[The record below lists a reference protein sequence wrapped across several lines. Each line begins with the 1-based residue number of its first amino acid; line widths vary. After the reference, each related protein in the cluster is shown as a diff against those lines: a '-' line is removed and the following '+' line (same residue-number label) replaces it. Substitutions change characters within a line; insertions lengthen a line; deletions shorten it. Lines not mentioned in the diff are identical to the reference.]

1 MPPGTDYA
9 VAFRLDALPG
19 SLASAEQWA
28 RAVFEDPPGVVR
40 LGLQFGW
47 RVPLQLRLGSSKSP
61 DTVAGW
67 PIAESAPTRCL
78 LRADSPLI
86 SASNS
91 ATVDDAGVLWITE
104 VNYRSR
110 LGRILWSLAAPAHQ
124 ITLPIFMRMAARSL
138 KA

>member
-9 VAFRLDALPG
+9 VAFRLEAPAG
-19 SLASAEQWA
+19 RTAPAEQWA
-28 RAVFEDPPGVVR
+28 RGVFQDPPAFVR

-47 RVPLQLRLGSSKSP
+47 RVPLRLRLGSSKSP

-67 PIAESAPTRCL
+67 PITESTPVKCL
-78 LRADSPLI
+78 MRADSPLMV
-86 SASNS
+86 ASNS
-91 ATVDDAGVLWITE
+91 AEVDDVGVLWITV

-110 LGRILWSLAAPAHQ
+110 LGRILWSLAAPIHQ
-124 ITLPIFMRMAARSL
+124 WTLPIFLRIAARSM